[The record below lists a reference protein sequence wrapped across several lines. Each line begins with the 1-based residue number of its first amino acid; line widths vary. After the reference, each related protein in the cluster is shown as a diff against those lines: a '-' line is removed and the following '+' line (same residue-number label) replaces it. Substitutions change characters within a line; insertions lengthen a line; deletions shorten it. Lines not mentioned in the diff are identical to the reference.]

1 MDMLLNAKDWAMD
14 RLKERTSIDGLGL
27 IAVCGSVILFGGL
40 AKLLAWVGLTWGIY
54 TLVKKEG

>member
-1 MDMLLNAKDWAMD
+1 MD
-14 RLKERTSIDGLGL
+14 RLGERTSIDGLGL

-40 AKLLAWVGLTWGIY
+40 AKLLAWVGLAWGIY